1 VEKLKV
7 LHLDVAEVSCL
18 KAILLFT
25 TGQAT
30 SYRLQNTG
38 YKLSSHGFSMWNL

>member
-30 SYRLQNTG
+30 SDKLQATIYTG
-38 YKLSSHGFSMWNL
+38 FHPMVF